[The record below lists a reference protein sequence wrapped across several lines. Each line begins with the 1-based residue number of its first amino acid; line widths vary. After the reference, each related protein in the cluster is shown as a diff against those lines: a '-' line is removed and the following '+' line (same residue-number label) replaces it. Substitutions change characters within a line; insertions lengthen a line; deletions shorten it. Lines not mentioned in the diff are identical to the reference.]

1 MESLVGY
8 GQIASLA
15 LMCSSALE
23 NVDWVLGDW
32 PSDCNAGEAGMSTT
46 VLQDEDVD
54 VTSNP
59 REGRLS
65 RNGST
70 VEDVPC
76 YRQQSSLQ
84 KSYLIFRSES
94 IIEMLKLDDLQVI
107 LALISMLSRRDA

>member
-65 RNGST
+65 RNGKY
-70 VEDVPC
+70 C
-76 YRQQSSLQ
+76 RRRSL
-84 KSYLIFRSES
+84 
-94 IIEMLKLDDLQVI
+94 LQATEFIAKVVSHI
-107 LALISMLSRRDA
+107 QVGVYHRDAEIRRSPSHPRSHQHA